1 MGTEGE
7 AEAEEINQTPSNQS
21 SSAGG
26 VNIRTVMGVSSEM
39 APSLLVAS
47 SIAPRPT
54 DEEHRASV
62 PEHST
67 FVENTGEV
75 QEHFQQSAIHQQ
87 IPYGYHHLQHY
98 AHIPHHI
105 HTGHLP
111 LPGERVDVGMQ
122 LPQHLQPYGS
132 FNLPH
137 GQVSGGEI
145 GIGQEEGSDG
155 ILSNEREDEAEETEG
170 VEEHDDEEEQGDLG
184 PVKLFVGQIP
194 KQLAEEDIFPTFVE
208 YGPIKDLMI
217 IRDKITSQHRGCA
230 FVTFWSSISASR
242 AQEELH
248 DKYHFPG
255 ARKAVQIKPASN
267 NNEQQPVAEQENKL
281 FVGMTSRN
289 ADEDTLRELF
299 SPFGEIR
306 EIYIIRNAD
315 GSNKG
320 CAFLKFVHKEAALAA
335 IDNLHEKYQ
344 MEGATRP
351 LIVKFA
357 DSRGQRRGRPG
368 PQKMSGGHGQG
379 QQLGQGRGGQGNP
392 FYMQSGPPVPV
403 YPGFQQ
409 QTPQVQPALGMQPQG
424 TQFAQSHYSHPPHAG
439 YMYQPPSYPHG
450 PYGYHPGG
458 PFGSVQGAQASSAN
472 LSEGYDNAPRASGH
486 QQRKVQS
493 FRQNQNQRQSSGS
506 PKPGYRQQR
515 QEISSTANPR
525 PREGPPGANLFIYH
539 LPHDLTDADL
549 ATAFNPFGNVIS
561 AKVYVDKFTGES
573 KGFGFVSYDGI
584 LSAEQ
589 AIEHMNGF
597 QIGSKRLKVQ
607 HKRINKPLGPPQIN
621 IEGDQAQVQSMLRGM
636 PQSMPPQQYHS
647 ISPSHLDVDGLA
659 GELEG
664 LEVGYT
670 AEHETGEE

>member
-1 MGTEGE
+1 MSNIYIGEGE
-7 AEAEEINQTPSNQS
+7 AEGEDLNQVPSNQS
-21 SSAGG
+21 SSSASG
-26 VNIRTVMGVSSEM
+26 VNIRNVMGGEM

-47 SIAPRPT
+47 SIAPRPD
-54 DEEHRASV
+54 DENR
-62 PEHST
+62 PET
-67 FVENTGEV
+67 FVENTEV
-75 QEHFQQSAIHQQ
+75 QEQFQGIHQQ
-87 IPYGYHHLQHY
+87 VPYGYHHLPQGY

-111 LPGERVDVGMQ
+111 VAGDRVDVGMQ

-132 FNLPH
+132 FSLPH
-137 GQVSGGEI
+137 GQGGGEI
-145 GIGQEEGSDG
+145 GGQEEVSDG
-155 ILSNEREDEAEETEG
+155 ILSNERDEEGETEG
-170 VEEHDDEEEQGDLG
+170 GVDNEEDGDLG

-194 KQLAEEDIFPTFVE
+194 KQLGEEDIFPTFIE
-208 YGPIKDLMI
+208 FGPIKDLMI
-217 IRDKITSQHRGCA
+217 IRDKVTSQHRGCA
-230 FVTFWSSISASR
+230 FVTFWSSVSASK

-248 DKYHFPG
+248 DKFNFPG

-267 NNEQQPVAEQENKL
+267 SNDQHTVAEQENKL

-320 CAFLKFVHKEAALAA
+320 CAFLKFAQKEAALAA

-357 DSRGQRRGRPG
+357 DNRGQRRGRTG
-368 PQKMSGGHGQG
+368 PQKMHHQG
-379 QQLGQGRGGQGNP
+379 QQMQGRGQGNP
-392 FYMQSGPPVPV
+392 FYMPSGPPVPV

-409 QTPQVQPALGMQPQG
+409 QGPQVPPALGMQPQG
-424 TQFAQSHYSHPPHAG
+424 TQFTHSQYSHPPHAG
-439 YMYQPPSYPHG
+439 YMYQPPSYHG

-458 PFGSVQGAQASSAN
+458 PFGSVQGAAQAPSP
-472 LSEGYDNAPRASGH
+472 SEGYDNPRSG
-486 QQRKVQS
+486 QRKVQS
-493 FRQNQNQRQSSGS
+493 RQNQRPASGS
-506 PKPGYRQQR
+506 PNPSGMRQQR
-515 QEISSTANPR
+515 QEINSTVNPR

-573 KGFGFVSYDGI
+573 KGFGFVSYDSI
-584 LSAEQ
+584 ISAEQ
-589 AIEHMNGF
+589 AIEQMNGF

-607 HKRINKPLGPPQIN
+607 HKRINKPLGGAPQMHEEVGR
-621 IEGDQAQVQSMLRGM
+621 EGLRGI
-636 PQSMPPQQYHS
+636 PQSMPQQYH
-647 ISPSHLDVDGLA
+647 LNVDGLA
-659 GELEG
+659 GDLEG
-664 LEVGYT
+664 LEVGY
-670 AEHETGEE
+670 EHEDD